1 MLKILKIVPL
11 HKIIFELHNKER
23 SEFMSDTNVSVIEQ
37 FILDAWDKGLSG
49 ANVLNYVCAESS
61 LSASIVEP
69 VLDDL
74 IERMAE

>member
-1 MLKILKIVPL
+1 
-11 HKIIFELHNKER
+11 
-23 SEFMSDTNVSVIEQ
+23 MSDTNVSVIEQ

-49 ANVLNYVCAESS
+49 ANVLNYVCAELS
-61 LSASIVEP
+61 LNASIVEP